1 MAAATAPKHQK
12 TTKRNYRKSPEV
24 KALEALSEA
33 MNVNTDNAL
42 YPLSHKSQSI
52 IELMMTIIGLMTTI
66 INNIEALF
74 RGRLYPGSL

>member
-12 TTKRNYRKSPEV
+12 TTQRNYRKSPEV
-24 KALEALSEA
+24 RALEALSEA

-42 YPLSHKSQSI
+42 YPHKSQSI

>member
-1 MAAATAPKHQK
+1 MTHATSAKHQK

-24 KALEALSEA
+24 KALEALSFA
-33 MNVNTDNAL
+33 RDVARHPT
-42 YPLSHKSQSI
+42 I

>member
-1 MAAATAPKHQK
+1 
-12 TTKRNYRKSPEV
+12 
-24 KALEALSEA
+24 

>member
-1 MAAATAPKHQK
+1 MMAPATSAKHQK

-24 KALEALSEA
+24 KALEALSYA
-33 MNVNTDNAL
+33 
-42 YPLSHKSQSI
+42 SI

>member
-1 MAAATAPKHQK
+1 MAPATSAKHQK

-42 YPLSHKSQSI
+42 YPHKSQSI

>member
-1 MAAATAPKHQK
+1 MPVKKKPQPP
-12 TTKRNYRKSPEV
+12 YRKPDSVRELERMADAEV
-24 KALEALSEA
+24 QKRYKNVEAK
-33 MNVNTDNAL
+33 